1 MRSVLKSSP
10 AMSEFVCQSEME
22 LPFAE
27 RVSLAER
34 DAHADRSERRGKA
47 DPDAVSVLEFLR
59 RGAFFGGDRGA
70 GSRDVGGKVI
80 VPRIQKAVNKRP
92 PGENEPVLR
101 VHPGDPRSQKL
112 VITVSAQGVRS
123 AEPVEIAQLHPV
135 GSNLAAVQSDR
146 RYLPRGRLRVEVGI
160 HE

>member
-27 RVSLAER
+27 RVPLAER

-80 VPRIQKAVNKRP
+80 VPRIQKAVHKRP

-112 VITVSAQGVRS
+112 VLTVSAQRS
-123 AEPVEIAQLHPV
+123 EERRV
-135 GSNLAAVQSDR
+135 GK
-146 RYLPRGRLRVEVGI
+146 E
-160 HE
+160 